1 MDIPMDAGFLCDR
14 AGVLD
19 AAVKRKDRQWTY
31 SATLTLIHVTFI
43 SLEEQYI
50 LNILSVS
57 LSLVAQR
64 VKRMRHMTLSYV
76 AHLAP
81 SRFPYFI
88 KNFQSSLLIRYYL
101 PFLWMLLY
109 STNRQSATLLT
120 NSTADAKAFLYI
132 CSPRVTKYINYL
144 VLWLVW
150 SYESFNVLNKHKVSN
165 STLKKAE
172 NIYKTLTVSKS
183 TVPQLKLTQPLKGK
197 ISFTKGHF
205 TKIFLF
211 KLNTTNERCFYLWQA
226 EGC

>member
-1 MDIPMDAGFLCDR
+1 
-14 AGVLD
+14 
-19 AAVKRKDRQWTY
+19 
-31 SATLTLIHVTFI
+31 
-43 SLEEQYI
+43 
-50 LNILSVS
+50 
-57 LSLVAQR
+57 
-64 VKRMRHMTLSYV
+64 
-76 AHLAP
+76 
-81 SRFPYFI
+81 
-88 KNFQSSLLIRYYL
+88 
-101 PFLWMLLY
+101 MLLY
-109 STNRQSATLLT
+109 LTNRQSATLLT

-165 STLKKAE
+165 STLKKAA

-226 EGC
+226 EVCWSTKQWTLAFAAFITLFLCDMVCTVCRSTCMFAHTVDVSGGHPIENKSQH